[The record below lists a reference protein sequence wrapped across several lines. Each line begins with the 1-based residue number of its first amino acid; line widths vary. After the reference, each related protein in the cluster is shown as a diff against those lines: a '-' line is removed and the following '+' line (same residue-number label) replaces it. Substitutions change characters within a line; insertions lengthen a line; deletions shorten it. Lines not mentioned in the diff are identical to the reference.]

1 MEDAKVDA
9 FVTAQLSVSA
19 IHQAY
24 APVFEAA
31 GTEEE
36 RLKVR
41 RRVTEAMVTAVN
53 ETPGITVDE
62 FNAIIDAASADP
74 RLADQ
79 LNQALATALQ

>member
-9 FVTAQLSVSA
+9 FVTAQLSVSE
-19 IHQAY
+19 IHQSY
-24 APVFEAA
+24 APAFEAA

-36 RLKVR
+36 RLRVR
-41 RRVTEAMVTAVN
+41 QQATEAMVTAVN